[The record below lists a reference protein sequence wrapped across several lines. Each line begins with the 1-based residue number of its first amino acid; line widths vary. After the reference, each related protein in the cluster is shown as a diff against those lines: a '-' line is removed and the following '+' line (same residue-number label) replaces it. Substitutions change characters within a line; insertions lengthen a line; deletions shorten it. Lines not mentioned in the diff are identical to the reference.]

1 MRQNG
6 VDSPYLFLH
15 PGFSI
20 DASLAHT
27 EEFFKKTKRSWT
39 YMRENRVDSP
49 YSFLHC
55 VFSYSPFHLAL
66 NMGWLGSSLG
76 TTLCNAMNVHI

>member
-1 MRQNG
+1 MFFKLTRVAKKTKRSWTYMRENG

-20 DASLAHT
+20 VASLAHT

-39 YMRENRVDSP
+39 HMRKNGVDSP
-49 YSFLHC
+49 YLFLHC
-55 VFSYSPFHLAL
+55 VFS
-66 NMGWLGSSLG
+66 
-76 TTLCNAMNVHI
+76 

>member
-1 MRQNG
+1 ME
-6 VDSPYLFLH
+6 SPYLFLH

-20 DASLAHT
+20 VANLAHT

-49 YSFLHC
+49 YLFLHC
-55 VFSYSPFHLAL
+55 SLVESVAL
-66 NMGWLGSSLG
+66 DNPKKCLKGCG
-76 TTLCNAMNVHI
+76 HIL